1 MPAVLTLL
9 HTATAAACC
18 MPTFSPRPR
27 HHATQAAAQVR
38 RPSKGYSSS
47 SAAAAV
53 RIPPSGRERVLIF
66 HYSQAVAGLGWAGRV
81 ENIKWAMKQGML
93 ARLIAGRHCQQSLT
107 FPRLI
112 VIAHRGIKYRVSIW
126 ISATEKN
133 TLTGIFW
140 FDVWKRWI
148 LAWDVHTWT
157 QIVLYN
163 PE

>member
-27 HHATQAAAQVR
+27 HQATQAAAQVR

-66 HYSQAVAGLGWAGRV
+66 HYSQAVAGLGWAGGEYKV
-81 ENIKWAMKQGML
+81 SYE
-93 ARLIAGRHCQQSLT
+93 AGDAGKINSWPPLPT
-107 FPRLI
+107 IPDISKANSDSSPRYQVSRI
-112 VIAHRGIKYRVSIW
+112 NMDISYR
-126 ISATEKN
+126 EKH
-133 TLTGIFW
+133 
-140 FDVWKRWI
+140 FDWDI
-148 LAWDVHTWT
+148 LV
-157 QIVLYN
+157 
-163 PE
+163 

>member
-27 HHATQAAAQVR
+27 HQATQAAAQVR

-66 HYSQAVAGLGWAGRV
+66 HYSQAVAGLGWAGGEYKVSYEAGDAGKINSWPPLPTIPDISKANSDSSPRYQV
-81 ENIKWAMKQGML
+81 SRINMDISYWEKHFDWDILVWCLREVNPGMRCTHL
-93 ARLIAGRHCQQSLT
+93 NTNC
-107 FPRLI
+107 
-112 VIAHRGIKYRVSIW
+112 VI
-126 ISATEKN
+126 
-133 TLTGIFW
+133 
-140 FDVWKRWI
+140 
-148 LAWDVHTWT
+148 
-157 QIVLYN
+157 
-163 PE
+163 